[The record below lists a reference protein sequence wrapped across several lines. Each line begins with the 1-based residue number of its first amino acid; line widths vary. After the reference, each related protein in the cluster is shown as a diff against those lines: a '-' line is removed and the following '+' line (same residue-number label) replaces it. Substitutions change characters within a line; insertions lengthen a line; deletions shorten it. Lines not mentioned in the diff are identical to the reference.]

1 MASTLRVS
9 RSRVRRLRSLAEV
22 LSLLWVPVLALG
34 QDGFVAPPLTSAIR
48 VGGESP
54 SVLHDASGLSFP
66 LRLGELTRVG
76 ADDYESQTP
85 GMGFGYRYQGAGPA
99 LGVEAIIYVYNLRV
113 KDIPKEL
120 NSPMLTQIRQLTR
133 REITQ
138 QAESQSLFARQV
150 FGNTLRMPG
159 PTGNIEALF
168 DGFTLN
174 ARAADPNS
182 NQAPS
187 ESEDAVQR
195 FRGYHFAALWT
206 ARNHFIKLKIV
217 RSAQSGAT
225 PEMLGSFV
233 QEVLVQTHRANATN
247 PRLP

>member
-1 MASTLRVS
+1 MALALSVS
-9 RSRVRRLRSLAEV
+9 RSRTGRLRALAEV
-22 LSLLWVPVLALG
+22 LSLLLVPGLALG
-34 QDGFVAPPLTSAIR
+34 QDGFVVQPPNSAIR
-48 VGGESP
+48 AGGESP
-54 SVLHDASGLSFP
+54 LVLHDASGLSFP

-76 ADDYESQTP
+76 VDDYESQTP
-85 GMGFGYRYQGAGPA
+85 GMGYGYRYQGAGPA

-113 KDIPKEL
+113 KDIPTDL

-133 REITQ
+133 REIAQ

-150 FGNTLRMPG
+150 FGNTLRMQG
-159 PTGNIEALF
+159 PNGSIEALF
-168 DGFTLN
+168 DGFTLG

-187 ESEDAVQR
+187 ESEEAAQR

-217 RSAQSGAT
+217 RGTQSSAT